1 MMKKFAIIVAG
12 GSGTRMGSEIPKQF
26 LPLNSKPI
34 LFHTIEVFL
43 QVPDIQLIVV
53 LPEKDIQYWHEI
65 TTDSTFKV
73 SETQSLT
80 VAIGG
85 KSRFQSVKNGLA
97 QIKEDGLVAVHD
109 GVRPLIT
116 LEIIQNGYNLALK
129 KGSSVTS
136 VQSKDSIRMIDEN
149 GKNQAIERSK
159 IRLMQTPQTFQL
171 SNFRK
176 AFEVD
181 DKPFF
186 TDCASV
192 MEFAGFEINL
202 IEGSYENIKI
212 TTPEDLL
219 LAENIIKN
227 RNLGV

>member
-1 MMKKFAIIVAG
+1 MNKYAIIVAG

-53 LPEKDIQYWHEI
+53 LPEKDIDYWQKI

-73 SETQSLT
+73 SESQSLT
-80 VAIGG
+80 LTIGG
-85 KSRFQSVKNGLA
+85 NSRFQSVKNGLS
-97 QIKEDGLVAVHD
+97 QIKADGLVAVHD
-109 GVRPLIT
+109 GVRPLVT
-116 LEIIQNGYNLALK
+116 LEIIQNGYRVANEMGNA
-129 KGSSVTS
+129 VTS

-149 GKNQAIERSK
+149 GKNHAIERSK

-171 SNFRK
+171 SDFRK
-176 AFEVD
+176 AFEVE
-181 DKPFF
+181 DKSFF

>member
-1 MMKKFAIIVAG
+1 MKKYAIIVAG

-26 LPLNSKPI
+26 LPLNNKPI

-43 QVPDIQLIVV
+43 QIPNIQLIIV
-53 LPEKDIQYWHEI
+53 LPEKDIEYWNEI
-65 TTDSTFKV
+65 TTDSSFNV
-73 SETQSLT
+73 SSSQSLT
-80 VAIGG
+80 VTIGG
-85 KSRFQSVKNGLA
+85 KTRFQSVKNGLSK
-97 QIKEDGLVAVHD
+97 INGNGLVAVHD
-109 GVRPLIT
+109 GVRPLVN
-116 LEIIQNGYNLALK
+116 LEIIQNSYTAAQE
-129 KGSSVTS
+129 KGSAVTS

-171 SNFRK
+171 EHFRK

-192 MEFAGFEINL
+192 MELAGFEINL

-212 TTPEDLL
+212 TTPEDLI
-219 LAENIIKN
+219 LAENILKN
-227 RNLGV
+227 RN

>member
-1 MMKKFAIIVAG
+1 MNKYAIIVAG

-53 LPEKDIQYWHEI
+53 LPEKDINYWHEI
-65 TTDSTFKV
+65 TTDSTFEV
-73 SETQSLT
+73 SESQSLT
-80 VAIGG
+80 LTIGG
-85 KSRFQSVKNGLA
+85 KSRFQSVKNGLSH
-97 QIKEDGLVAVHD
+97 IKDNGLVAVHD
-109 GVRPLIT
+109 GVRPLVT
-116 LEIIQNGYNLALK
+116 LEIIQNGYRVANEM
-129 KGSSVTS
+129 GSAVTS

-149 GKNQAIERSK
+149 GKNHAIERSK

-171 SNFRK
+171 YNFRK

-181 DKPFF
+181 DKSFF

-192 MEFAGFEINL
+192 MEFAGFAINL